1 MTKAEV
7 HRINWIAI
15 SSLIVALLTSL
26 GTTVWYAAQLSR
38 QVEINTHAIQQLS
51 DVKDRLSRVEGT
63 LNTIRDLL
71 LNRKVA
77 SR

>member
-1 MTKAEV
+1 MTKPQV
-7 HRINWIAI
+7 NRVNWIAI
-15 SSLIVALLTSL
+15 ASLIVALLTSL

-38 QVEINTHAIQQLS
+38 QVEINTHAIRQLS